1 MKFAR
6 ILITLLLVLF
16 VGIYTVGAQNVL
28 DGDSYKEA
36 QELKDRAAE
45 ALDAGNLEEAVD
57 LSRKSREVSERAY
70 YEAQVAYYMRSAQIN
85 KVRVEEILDSTDR
98 ESVLGNAEIHNAI
111 AIEDAR
117 AFYRDGVMLLDEG
130 QYELSALA
138 FDNAYTVLASI
149 DSLQLLNEEEGVTRL
164 SVTEKDISG
173 AEDATPDAEMKD
185 DAEMMAEEKKL
196 PKYYR
201 VRLIPSD
208 RDSFSKIA
216 AYPFVYGDYTQWPD
230 LYTKNKDKIVD
241 SSNPNLIHPG
251 QLFEI
256 PDRPG
261 ETRKGEWQPPDTQ

>member
-6 ILITLLLVLF
+6 ILITLLLILF
-16 VGIYTVGAQNVL
+16 VSIYAIGAQNVL

-36 QELKDRAAE
+36 QELKNRAAE
-45 ALDAGNLEEAVD
+45 ALDAGNFEEAVE
-57 LSRKSREVSERAY
+57 LSRQSREVSERAY

-85 KVRVEEILDSTDR
+85 KVRVEEVLDGADR
-98 ESVLGNAEIHNAI
+98 ESMLGNANIHIAI

-117 AFYRDGVMLLDEG
+117 AFYRDGVMLLDEE

-138 FDNAYTVLASI
+138 FDNAYTVLTNV
-149 DSLQLLNEEEGVTRL
+149 DLTQLLGE
-164 SVTEKDISG
+164 G
-173 AEDATPDAEMKD
+173 AEARQPSVADRITSETGDVIPET
-185 DAEMMAEEKKL
+185 EMMAEEKQL

-201 VRLIPSD
+201 VRLIPSN
-208 RDSFSKIA
+208 RDSFSRIA

-230 LYTKNKDKIVD
+230 LYTKNRDKIVD

-256 PDRPG
+256 PNRPG